1 MLRQLKACSLRLL
14 NGILVGAVALLVLD
28 VLLGVASRYLWG
40 AQVKWTEELATILL
54 IWVSFLGAAAAFE
67 ARAHLGIDFLTER
80 FPPSARRKTEL
91 AAHLCTIG
99 FVVIAFLFGGSIL
112 VRQALVHRNI
122 LPALQ
127 ISDVVM
133 YLPLP
138 VSGVFILIYEVAN
151 LTADWRRNKSGEEEE
166 K

>member
-99 FVVIAFLFGGSIL
+99 FVV
-112 VRQALVHRNI
+112 RQALVHRNI

>member
-1 MLRQLKACSLRLL
+1 MLRKLKEHSLRLL
-14 NGILVGAVALLVLD
+14 NGILIGAVAILVLD

-67 ARAHLGIDFLTER
+67 ARAHLGIDFLTAR
-80 FPPSARRKTEL
+80 FSPSARRKTEL

-112 VRQALVHRNI
+112 VRQALIHRNI

-127 ISDVVM
+127 VSDVVM

-138 VSGVFILIYEVAN
+138 VSGVFILIYEIAN
-151 LTADWRRNKSGEEEE
+151 LASDWKPKESAPEEER
-166 K
+166 

>member
-1 MLRQLKACSLRLL
+1 MLPRLKQASLRLL
-14 NGILVGAVALLVLD
+14 NLILIVSVALLVLD

-67 ARAHLGIDFLTER
+67 ARAHLGIDFLTAR
-80 FPPSARRKTEL
+80 FSPAARRKTEVV
-91 AAHLCTIG
+91 AHLCTIG
-99 FVVIAFLFGGSIL
+99 FVVVAFLLGGSIL
-112 VRQALVHRNI
+112 VRQALIHRNI

-127 ISDVVM
+127 ISDVIM

-138 VSGVFILIYEVAN
+138 ISGIFIVIYEIAN
-151 LTADWRRNKSGEEEE
+151 LAADWKRQEPGEKEEE
-166 K
+166 

>member
-80 FPPSARRKTEL
+80 SPPSARRKTEL

-99 FVVIAFLFGGSIL
+99 FVVIAFLLGGSIL

>member
-67 ARAHLGIDFLTER
+67 ARAQLGIDFLTER

-99 FVVIAFLFGGSIL
+99 FVVIAFLLGGSIL

>member
-80 FPPSARRKTEL
+80 FPPLR
-91 AAHLCTIG
+91 
-99 FVVIAFLFGGSIL
+99 
-112 VRQALVHRNI
+112 
-122 LPALQ
+122 P
-127 ISDVVM
+127 
-133 YLPLP
+133 P
-138 VSGVFILIYEVAN
+138 
-151 LTADWRRNKSGEEEE
+151 
-166 K
+166 

>member
-1 MLRQLKACSLRLL
+1 M
-14 NGILVGAVALLVLD
+14 
-28 VLLGVASRYLWG
+28 
-40 AQVKWTEELATILL
+40 
-54 IWVSFLGAAAAFE
+54 
-67 ARAHLGIDFLTER
+67 
-80 FPPSARRKTEL
+80 
-91 AAHLCTIG
+91 
-99 FVVIAFLFGGSIL
+99 
-112 VRQALVHRNI
+112 RQALVHRNI